1 MSSTIQAGK
10 QPKETKMYV
19 KLVRAISE
27 AVQASGNDAQHEMIE
42 DLQKLLP
49 SGSGIDSGCK
59 IDLVKSTKNKI
70 KIDFGFHHMN
80 ESGTYDGWTDHTLT
94 IEPCL
99 SFGFSL
105 KITGRNRNQIK
116 DYLYETFDYVLNQE
130 VEKTYKDARMFYKV
144 A

>member
-1 MSSTIQAGK
+1 MK
-10 QPKETKMYV
+10 V

-27 AVQASGNDAQHEMIE
+27 AIQATNCERQWEMIE

-70 KIDFGFHHMN
+70 KIDFGYHHTN
-80 ESGTYDGWTDHTLT
+80 ESGMYDGWTDHTVT

-99 SFGFSL
+99 AFGFSL
-105 KITGRNRNQIK
+105 KISGRDRNQIK

-130 VEKTYKDARMFYKV
+130 FEKTYDEGRMFYK
-144 A
+144 AA